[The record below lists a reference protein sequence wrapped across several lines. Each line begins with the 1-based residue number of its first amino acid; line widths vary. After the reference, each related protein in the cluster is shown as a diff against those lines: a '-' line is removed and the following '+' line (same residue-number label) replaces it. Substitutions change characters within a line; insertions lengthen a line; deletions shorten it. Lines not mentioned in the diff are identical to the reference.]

1 MCHFEA
7 GKHTQAAIQ
16 TCHSQTAVL
25 SFPSKAFILL
35 ITQCGALMW
44 STLPARAV
52 PVLNVAFVGSED
64 LARSL
69 AKLNDVRD
77 IESYVHKEE
86 RGGVTS
92 VLSVLRPLKHP
103 ETIRPLLS
111 VLNVAEVGVV
121 EIGVVDAAL
130 GEVLVSFGVSGI
142 QKGIIIINPR
152 DEGWVDSE
160 QVRTILTQAGLDSW
174 VVYDSPPES
183 HELREELYAFMDNLD
198 MDREESSLI
207 LPVDQHF
214 TVKGVGLVAIGYVQM
229 GLVNKHDEVVI
240 LPANEVGVVRSL
252 QVMDDDV
259 EVARAGDRVG
269 LALRNL
275 REEAL
280 HRGCM
285 ISHPDVGALARH
297 DRSFLKLK
305 EAPFQKRSLEV
316 NDVIHAA
323 VDLQFVVGRVM
334 EIDGAKLMVTWE
346 SPIWIR
352 RESLPTILITQL
364 DAHPMRVIGVV
375 EEIEIL

>member
-1 MCHFEA
+1 ML
-7 GKHTQAAIQ
+7 
-16 TCHSQTAVL
+16 V
-25 SFPSKAFILL
+25 

-44 STLPARAV
+44 DTLPARAV
-52 PVLNVAFVGSED
+52 PVLNVAFVGSGG

-92 VLSVLRPLKHP
+92 VLSLLRPLKHP

-121 EIGVVDAAL
+121 EIGAVDAAL

-142 QKGIIIINPR
+142 QRGIAIINPT

-160 QVRTILTQAGLDSW
+160 QVRTILTQAGLGSW
-174 VVYDSPPES
+174 VVYDSIPEV
-183 HELREELYAFMDNLD
+183 HKLREELYEFIDSLD
-198 MDREESSLI
+198 MGREECSLI

-214 TVKGVGLVAIGYVQM
+214 NVKGVGLVAIGYVQT

-240 LPANEVGVVRSL
+240 LPANEMGVVRSL

-259 EVARAGDRVG
+259 EVAQAGDRVG
-269 LALRNL
+269 VALRNL

-285 ISHPDVGALARH
+285 ISHPDAGALARH
-297 DRSFLKLK
+297 DRSSLKLK
-305 EAPFQKRSLEV
+305 KAPFQKKSLEV
-316 NDVIHAA
+316 NDVIHAS
-323 VDLQFVVGRVM
+323 VDLQFIVGRVM
-334 EIDGAKLMVTWE
+334 EIGGDELVVTWE
-346 SPIWIR
+346 SPLWIR
-352 RESLPTILITQL
+352 KESLPTILITQL